1 MDIADLIQTVAIYAL
16 PVLLAITMYGVARS
30 EAARYFGDTTAEEMG
45 RISLNPLRH
54 IDPIGTI
61 AVPLLL
67 YLATSGTLLFGYA
80 KSLPMDFSRLRNPK
94 RDLIWVSLAGPMSNF
109 AQAFLWAFSLLTMG
123 ALGVEEL
130 FFLKMAQAGV
140 MVNLAMW
147 AFNLFPLPPL
157 DGGRILI
164 GLLPMKQAQWL
175 SRVEPWG
182 FFVVLGLAV
191 IGIVGT
197 VWLRPLMTAGYAI
210 ISLLLTPFMFLLR

>member
-1 MDIADLIQTVAIYAL
+1 MDIANLIQTVAIYAL
-16 PVLLAITMYGVARS
+16 PVLFAITMYGVARS

-67 YLATSGTLLFGYA
+67 YFATSGALLFGYA
-80 KSLPMDFSRLRNPK
+80 KALPMDFSRLRNPK

-109 AQAFLWAFSLLTMG
+109 AQAFLWAFGLLTMG

-164 GLLPMKQAQWL
+164 GLLPMKLAQWL

-210 ISLLLTPFMFLLR
+210 ISLLLSPFMFLLR

>member
-1 MDIADLIQTVAIYAL
+1 MDIANLIQTVAIYAL

-54 IDPIGTI
+54 IDPIGTL

-67 YLATSGTLLFGYA
+67 YFATSGALLFGYA
-80 KSLPMDFSRLRNPK
+80 KALPMDFSRLRNPK

-109 AQAFLWAFSLLTMG
+109 AQAFLWAFGLLTMG

-164 GLLPMKQAQWL
+164 GLLPIKLAQWL

>member
-1 MDIADLIQTVAIYAL
+1 MDIANLIQTVAIYAL
-16 PVLLAITMYGVARS
+16 PVLLAITLYGVARS

-45 RISLNPLRH
+45 RITLNPLQH
-54 IDPIGTI
+54 IDPIGTFV
-61 AVPLLL
+61 VPLLL
-67 YLATSGTLLFGYA
+67 YLASAGTLLFGYA
-80 KSLPMDFSRLRNPK
+80 KASPVDFSRLRNPK

-109 AQAFLWAFSLLTMG
+109 AQAFLWAFGLLTMK
-123 ALGVEEL
+123 ALGIEEV
-130 FFLKMAQAGV
+130 FFLKMAQAGI

-164 GLLPMKQAQWL
+164 GLLPLRQAQWL

-191 IGIVGT
+191 IGVVGA
-197 VWLRPLMTAGYAI
+197 VWLRPLMAAGYAV
-210 ISLLLTPFMFLLR
+210 ISLLLTPLMFLLR